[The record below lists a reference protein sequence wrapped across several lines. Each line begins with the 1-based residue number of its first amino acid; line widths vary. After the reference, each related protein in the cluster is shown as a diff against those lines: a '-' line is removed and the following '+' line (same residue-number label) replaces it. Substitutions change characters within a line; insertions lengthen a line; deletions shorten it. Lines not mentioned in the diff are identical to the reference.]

1 MALSHGLFLG
11 NRQLTILTP
20 STISPFFR
28 ARLFL
33 PIHRLTSRL
42 MCQLALSQIN
52 TNTFLL
58 MAASFWQ
65 HHSKKRVVIPLTGR
79 PSTKRNH
86 ASLSSVMYSPQQEMA
101 FGSGSSFSTDCST
114 RRSGSPASPKL
125 CKFGC
130 LTLLHQHSSSKPT
143 TQSTLSSARCISRS
157 RRLFFFRRGG
167 RER

>member
-1 MALSHGLFLG
+1 MLVVRTSKCRAYSVGQLIGTKQTVGFDHFSLAMYPFGLHSVEPRLCLG

-20 STISPFFR
+20 FFSPFFR
-28 ARLFL
+28 ARLLL

-86 ASLSSVMYSPQQEMA
+86 ASLSSAMYSP
-101 FGSGSSFSTDCST
+101 
-114 RRSGSPASPKL
+114 
-125 CKFGC
+125 
-130 LTLLHQHSSSKPT
+130 
-143 TQSTLSSARCISRS
+143 
-157 RRLFFFRRGG
+157 
-167 RER
+167 